1 MEITT
6 EVLELRPYLF
16 KIAYSMLGE
25 VEEAEDIVQDVYEK
39 WLAAENVRTPKAYMA
54 RMTVNK
60 SIKRLNE
67 LKVFRETYT
76 GTWLPE
82 PYISFEVTAT
92 EIPTIEYGL
101 LFLLEKLNPVER
113 AVFILRE
120 SFSEDYSY
128 IAALTGLSTDN
139 CRQTLHRSYEKLG
152 RNPQTKVNPA
162 NYHNLVEAYL
172 QSVLNQDR
180 SSLEQIL
187 RHDIELYSDGGGKR
201 STAIKPLFGLEKVQK
216 FLFGVIQLLREQID
230 EYEYRPAF
238 VNGVPAL
245 LILRKADKELDSIQ
259 YFEWENNAMARLL
272 LVRNPDKL
280 KIRAAL

>member
-25 VEEAEDIVQDVYEK
+25 IEEAEDIVQDIYEK
-39 WLAAENVRTPKAYMA
+39 WLTAENVRTAKAYMA

-67 LKVFRETYT
+67 LKVLRATYT

-82 PYISFEVTAT
+82 PYITFEAT
-92 EIPTIEYGL
+92 DIPTIEYGL
-101 LFLLEKLNPVER
+101 LFLLERLNPVER

-120 SFSEDYSY
+120 SFSEEYSY
-128 IAALTGLSTDN
+128 IADLTGISTDN
-139 CRQTLHRSYEKLG
+139 CRQTLHRTYDKLD
-152 RNPQTKVNPA
+152 RSPHVPVDSSK
-162 NYHNLVEAYL
+162 HNDLIEAFVH
-172 QSVLNQDR
+172 SVLSKDR

-187 RHDIELYSDGGGKR
+187 RSDIELYGDGGGKR
-201 STAIKPLFGLEKVQK
+201 TTALKPIFGLEKVQK
-216 FLFGVIQLLREQID
+216 FLFGVIQLLETQGD
-230 EYEYRPAF
+230 EYEYMPAF

-245 LILRKADKELDSIQ
+245 LILRKDNKEVDSIQ
-259 YFEWENNAMARLL
+259 YFEWDNNVISRMLF
-272 LVRNPDKL
+272 VRNPDKL
-280 KIRAAL
+280 KIRKGS

>member
-39 WLAAENVRTPKAYMA
+39 WIRTEHVRTPKAYMA
-54 RMTVNK
+54 RMTVNNC
-60 SIKRLNE
+60 IKRLHE
-67 LKVFRETYT
+67 LKLMRETYT

-82 PYISFEVTAT
+82 PYISFEATADM
-92 EIPTIEYGL
+92 PTIEYGL

-120 SFSEDYSY
+120 SFSEEYSY
-128 IAALTGLSTDN
+128 IAELTGLSIDN
-139 CRQTLHRSYEKLG
+139 CRQTLHRSYDKLG
-152 RNPQTKVNPA
+152 RSSQLPIDSAK
-162 NYHNLVEAYL
+162 HNDLLEAFVR
-172 QSVLNQDR
+172 SVVNQDR
-180 SSLEQIL
+180 SSLEQLL
-187 RHDIELYSDGGGKR
+187 RSDIELYSDGGGKR
-201 STAIKPLFGLEKVQK
+201 TTAIKPIVGFDRVQK
-216 FLFGVIQLLREQID
+216 FLFGVIQLVKDQGE
-230 EYEYRPAF
+230 EYEYMPVF

-245 LILRKADKELDSIQ
+245 LILRRDNRELDSIQ
-259 YFEWENNAMARLL
+259 YFEWDNNLISRML

-280 KIRAAL
+280 KVRTGS